1 MRSDE
6 EVDVSELAADPS
18 GTTELLTREHGAQQT
33 VRVYHIAALE
43 GPEAD
48 RRWSSSSSRFAI
60 GSHPSNDLVIDD
72 AAVSRFHCEI
82 RVKNRRAWL
91 ADLDSRNGTLVDGVA
106 VGVGGLRDASLIR
119 LGRSVLRF
127 QFGTERAA
135 LPISEAQSF
144 GSLVGSSVAM
154 RSAFALLERAA
165 RSDVTLLI
173 EGETGTGKE
182 GAAESV
188 HQASARRDRP
198 FIIVDCSAMPTH
210 LLESELFGYE
220 RGAFTGATSRHS
232 GAFEEAQG
240 GSVFLDEIGELP
252 QELQPKL
259 LRVLE
264 SKQIRRLGSNTYF
277 PVDVRV
283 IAATNRDLRALVNEG
298 AFRSDIYYR
307 LAVLKVV
314 LPPLRERPEDI
325 PELVERFVPSL
336 GIEATEA
343 KRLFDREFLARI
355 RSAAWPGN
363 VRELRNYLERC
374 VVLEEAAPLH
384 EALPAELGTN
394 APPIDPRVPYG
405 DAKRAVLNEFERRY
419 FEALLKLHDGNVSR
433 AARACGMDRVYL
445 HKLLRRHGFR
455 G

>member
-6 EVDVSELAADPS
+6 EVDVSELAADPA
-18 GTTELLTREHGAQQT
+18 GTTELLTQRLGVAQVIQ
-33 VRVYHIAALE
+33 VYHVAALE

-48 RRWSSSSSRFAI
+48 KRWSSSSSRFAI

-82 RVKNRRAWL
+82 RIKDRRAWL

-106 VGVGGLRDASLIR
+106 VGIGGLRDSSLIR

-127 QFGTERAA
+127 QFGTEQAA
-135 LPISEAQSF
+135 LPVSEARSF
-144 GSLVGSSVAM
+144 GSLVGGSVAM

-165 RSDVTLLI
+165 HSDATLLI

-188 HQASARRDRP
+188 HQASARRDKP
-198 FIIVDCSAMPTH
+198 FVIVDCSAMPTH

-220 RGAFTGATSRHS
+220 RGAFTGATARRI

-240 GSVFLDEIGELP
+240 GTVFLDEIGELP
-252 QELQPKL
+252 QDLQPKL

-264 SKQIRRLGSNTYF
+264 RKQIRRLGSNTYM
-277 PVDVRV
+277 PVDVRL

-298 AFRSDIYYR
+298 TFRSDIYYR
-307 LAVLKVV
+307 LAVLRVV

-325 PELVERFVPSL
+325 PELVERFVPAL
-336 GIEATEA
+336 GIDSAAA
-343 KRLFDREFLARI
+343 KQLFDKEFLVRV

-374 VVLEEAAPLH
+374 AVLEEAMPLH
-384 EALPAELGTN
+384 DAGRVDSS
-394 APPIDPRVPYG
+394 PPIDARIPYSE
-405 DAKRAVLNEFERRY
+405 AKRAVLNDFERRY
-419 FEALLKLHDGNVSR
+419 FEALLKLHEGNVSR

>member
-6 EVDVSELAADPS
+6 EVDVSELAADPA
-18 GTTELLTREHGAQQT
+18 GTTELLTRRHGADQVVQ
-33 VRVYHIAALE
+33 VYHVAALE

-48 RRWSSSSSRFAI
+48 KRWSSSSSRFAI

-72 AAVSRFHCEI
+72 GAVSRFHCEI
-82 RVKNRRAWL
+82 RIKNRRAWL

-119 LGRSVLRF
+119 LGRTVLRF
-127 QFGTERAA
+127 HFGTEHAA
-135 LPISEAQSF
+135 LAVSASQSF
-144 GSLVGSSVAM
+144 GSLVGGSVAM

-165 RSDVTLLI
+165 NSDATLLI

-188 HQASARRDRP
+188 HQAGPRRDKP
-198 FIIVDCSAMPTH
+198 FIIVDCSAMPTN

-220 RGAFTGATSRHS
+220 RGAFTGAASRHI

-240 GSVFLDEIGELP
+240 GTVFLDEIGELP

-264 SKQIRRLGSNTYF
+264 RKQIRRLGSNTYL

-298 AFRSDIYYR
+298 TFRSDIYYR
-307 LAVLKVV
+307 LAVLKVI

-325 PELVERFVPSL
+325 PQLVERFVPAL
-336 GIEATEA
+336 GINATQA
-343 KRLFDREFLARI
+343 KKLFDKEFLARMQ
-355 RSAAWPGN
+355 SATWPGN

-374 VVLEEAAPLH
+374 AVLEEAMPLH
-384 EALPAELGTN
+384 DAGRGESTS
-394 APPIDPRVPYG
+394 PIDARIPYS
-405 DAKRAVLNEFERRY
+405 DAKRAVLSDFERRY

-433 AARACGMDRVYL
+433 AARASGMDRVYL

>member
-1 MRSDE
+1 MRADE
-6 EVDVSELAADPS
+6 EVDVSELAADQA
-18 GTTELLTREHGAQQT
+18 GTTELLTRQHGAQQ
-33 VRVYHIAALE
+33 VAQVYHIAALE

-48 RRWSSSSSRFAI
+48 KRWSSSSRRFAI

-72 AAVSRFHCEI
+72 GAVSRFHCEI
-82 RVKNRRAWL
+82 RIKERRAWL

-106 VGVGGLRDASLIR
+106 VGVGGLRDSSLIR

-127 QFGTERAA
+127 QFGAEHAA
-135 LPISEAQSF
+135 LPMSDSQSF

-165 RSDVTLLI
+165 NSDATLLI

-188 HQASARRDRP
+188 HQASARRDKP
-198 FIIVDCSAMPTH
+198 FIIVDCSAMPTN

-220 RGAFTGATSRHS
+220 RGAFTGATSRHV

-240 GSVFLDEIGELP
+240 GTVFLDEIAELP

-264 SKQIRRLGSNTYF
+264 RKQIRRLGCNTYL

-283 IAATNRDLRALVNEG
+283 IAAANRDLRALVNEG
-298 AFRSDIYYR
+298 TFRSDIYYR
-307 LAVLKVV
+307 LAVLKVI

-336 GIEATEA
+336 GINTTEA
-343 KRLFDREFLARI
+343 ERLFNKELLARM

-374 VVLEEAAPLH
+374 VVLGDAIPLH
-384 EALPAELGTN
+384 DAGSAEPVPN
-394 APPIDPRVPYG
+394 ASPIDARVPYS
-405 DAKRAVLNEFERRY
+405 DAKRVVLEDFERRY
-419 FEALLKLHDGNVSR
+419 LDALLRLHDGNVSR

>member
-6 EVDVSELAADPS
+6 EVDVSELAANQS
-18 GTTELLTREHGAQQT
+18 GTTELLTQQHGAQPI
-33 VRVYHIAALE
+33 VRVYHLTVLE
-43 GPEAD
+43 GPGAD
-48 RRWSSSSSRFAI
+48 KRWSSSSNRFAI

-72 AAVSRFHCEI
+72 DTVSRFHCEI
-82 RVKNRRAWL
+82 RIQKNRAWL

-106 VGVGGLRDASLIR
+106 VGVGGLRDSSLVR

-127 QFGTERAA
+127 QFGSERVS
-135 LPISEAQSF
+135 LPVSESHSF

-154 RSAFALLERAA
+154 RSAFAMLERAA
-165 RSDVTLLI
+165 KSDVTLLI

-188 HQASARRDRP
+188 HQASARRDQP
-198 FIIVDCSAMPTH
+198 FIIIDCSAMPTN

-220 RGAFTGATSRHS
+220 RGAFTGATSRHM

-240 GSVFLDEIGELP
+240 GTVFLDEIAELP

-264 SKQIRRLGSNTYF
+264 RKQIRRLGSNTHTS
-277 PVDVRV
+277 VDVRV
-283 IAATNRDLRALVNEG
+283 IAAANRDLRALVNEG
-298 AFRSDIYYR
+298 SFRSDIYYR
-307 LAVLKVV
+307 LAVLKVN
-314 LPPLRERPEDI
+314 LPPLRERPEDL
-325 PELVERFVPSL
+325 PELVERLLPTL
-336 GIEATEA
+336 GIGEEEA
-343 KRLFDREFLARI
+343 KRLFGKEFLSRVQG
-355 RSAAWPGN
+355 AAWPGN

-374 VVLEEAAPLH
+374 VALEEAVPLH
-384 EALPAELGTN
+384 DAGRAESG
-394 APPIDPRVPYG
+394 PPIDARIPYS
-405 DAKRAVLNEFERRY
+405 DAKRAVLDDFERRY

>member
-6 EVDVSELAADPS
+6 EVDVSELAADLAA
-18 GTTELLTREHGAQQT
+18 TTELLTHPHGAQQ
-33 VRVYHIAALE
+33 VVQVYHIAALE

-48 RRWSSSSSRFAI
+48 KRWSSSNSRFAI
-60 GSHPSNDLVIDD
+60 GAHPSNDLVIDD
-72 AAVSRFHCEI
+72 GAVSRFHCEI
-82 RVKNRRAWL
+82 RIKDRRAWL

-106 VGVGGLRDASLIR
+106 VGVGGLRDSSLIR

-127 QFGTERAA
+127 QFGTEHVA
-135 LPISEAQSF
+135 LAVSESRSF

-165 RSDVTLLI
+165 KSDITLLI

-188 HQASARRDRP
+188 HQASARRDKP
-198 FIIVDCSAMPTH
+198 FVVVDCSAMPTN

-220 RGAFTGATSRHS
+220 RGAFTGATSRHV

-240 GSVFLDEIGELP
+240 GTVFLDEIGELS

-264 SKQIRRLGSNTYF
+264 RKQIRRLGSNTYL

-283 IAATNRDLRALVNEG
+283 IAATNRDLRVLVNEG
-298 AFRSDIYYR
+298 TLRSDIYYR
-307 LAVLKVV
+307 LAVLRII

-325 PELVERFVPSL
+325 PELVGCFVPAL
-336 GIEATEA
+336 GIDATQA
-343 KRLFDREFLARI
+343 KELLSEELLARMQ
-355 RSAAWPGN
+355 SAVWPGN

-374 VVLEEAAPLH
+374 VVLEEAMPLH
-384 EALPAELGTN
+384 DAGSAEPSPNT
-394 APPIDPRVPYG
+394 PPIDPRVPYS
-405 DAKRAVLNEFERRY
+405 DAKRAVLNDFERRY

-445 HKLLRRHGFR
+445 HRLLRRHGLR